1 MIYGIVSCIVIGVVT
16 KLLLH
21 SNNVTYNVSNT
32 IENVRS
38 HPAASRI
45 LPITEKQKKANEVAE
60 RRSIMAR
67 SAALNETNDSNSTS
81 NETTIVL
88 GENCDETNIEV
99 SIRPRQDVAIL
110 FVVPGCPYLRRLGDL
125 MYRAGF
131 LKKILTEV
139 LVPQAFENDKMSES
153 L

>member
-1 MIYGIVSCIVIGVVT
+1 M
-16 KLLLH
+16 
-21 SNNVTYNVSNT
+21 TYNVSNT

-99 SIRPRQDVAIL
+99 CNTPRQHVDGLVIGRPGTVPVVL
-110 FVVPGCPYLRRLGDL
+110 VPVLCVVPGCPFRRLGE
-125 MYRAGF
+125 
-131 LKKILTEV
+131 KI
-139 LVPQAFENDKMSES
+139 
-153 L
+153 

>member
-1 MIYGIVSCIVIGVVT
+1 MVVIRLVT
-16 KLLLH
+16 TLLLH
-21 SNNVTYNVSNT
+21 SYNVTHNISNT

-99 SIRPRQDVAIL
+99 SSRPRQDVG
-110 FVVPGCPYLRRLGDL
+110 PGTSLPEETRCIGQLTRLG
-125 MYRAGF
+125 
-131 LKKILTEV
+131 
-139 LVPQAFENDKMSES
+139 LVFSKTF
-153 L
+153 

>member
-1 MIYGIVSCIVIGVVT
+1 M
-16 KLLLH
+16 
-21 SNNVTYNVSNT
+21 TYNVSNT

-99 SIRPRQDVAIL
+99 SIRPWQDFDALVIGS
-110 FVVPGCPYLRRLGDL
+110 PGTCLCPTRRLGTSCPAKARLLDVSGWFSQK
-125 MYRAGF
+125 RFNGSFSASS
-131 LKKILTEV
+131 I
-139 LVPQAFENDKMSES
+139 
-153 L
+153 

>member
-1 MIYGIVSCIVIGVVT
+1 MVVIRLVNSLLQHSDIVIC
-16 KLLLH
+16 
-21 SNNVTYNVSNT
+21 NVSNT

-45 LPITEKQKKANEVAE
+45 LPITAKQKKANEVAE

-99 SIRPRQDVAIL
+99 SIGPRQDVAVL
-110 FVVPGCPYLRRLGDL
+110 FVAPGRPYLR
-125 MYRAGF
+125 
-131 LKKILTEV
+131 
-139 LVPQAFENDKMSES
+139 
-153 L
+153 